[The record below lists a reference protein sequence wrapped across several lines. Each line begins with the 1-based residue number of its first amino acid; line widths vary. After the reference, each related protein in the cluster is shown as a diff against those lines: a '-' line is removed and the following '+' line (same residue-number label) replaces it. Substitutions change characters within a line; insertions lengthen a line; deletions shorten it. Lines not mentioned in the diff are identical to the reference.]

1 MEVENYLEAM
11 RLIKLIDLTP
21 EDYLDLSASHVLLYD
36 EFIEWL
42 KDFILSH
49 ETTSYQ
55 LQMIE
60 DLMEIRAYDAISELF
75 LPKDNEQL
83 SIYDILWKNSG
94 RWVLAKTPFALP
106 NLGTLWAFMM
116 LWKQF

>member
-11 RLIKLIDLTP
+11 RLIKLIDLSP

-55 LQMIE
+55 MQVIE
-60 DLMEIRAYDAISELF
+60 DLIHIRAYDAIAELF
-75 LPKDNEQL
+75 LPTNNEQL
-83 SIYDILWKNSG
+83 SIYDII
-94 RWVLAKTPFALP
+94 
-106 NLGTLWAFMM
+106 
-116 LWKQF
+116 

>member
-1 MEVENYLEAM
+1 MEVEDYLEAM

-49 ETTSYQ
+49 ETSSYQ

-83 SIYDILWKNSG
+83 SIYDIL
-94 RWVLAKTPFALP
+94 
-106 NLGTLWAFMM
+106 
-116 LWKQF
+116 